1 MQNAVSEGEGGM
13 LAILGS
19 QIKIIEG
26 ILEDN
31 KDNLMSK

>member
-19 QIKIIEG
+19 QINYRR

-31 KDNLMSK
+31 KKI